1 MAPQLDVEK
10 PADDPFALIGPSWP
24 VESESAYH
32 SAEVMAD
39 DASTTAQSQ
48 AQSVA
53 DAEGKMTGE
62 KGKAADS
69 VSDGYGNAATH
80 LGEQSQNFTTISAWM
95 TDAAGKI
102 RGAKKHI
109 ANLVSAGTS
118 EIRDALSSETTGTAV
133 SPSSSE
139 LTAKYR
145 DEIASIST
153 KLKMELD
160 NIGHSLHGDVGA
172 STTPAYVRT
181 APTSTAPTI
190 QQAAHREASGQSPA
204 PEPHQ
209 LPEMP
214 RATATT
220 TAETPSTLGTPSAPV
235 PASPINPTL
244 AGLISPAASS
254 SPTGSGTPGAPSAN
268 TPTGQQ
274 QGRQFTEQRQTPKA
288 PGLPGVPNIQLPD
301 LPAAA
306 ASIATA
312 VTSAAGGAQLPTAT
326 APASVAPQVPASTG
340 VTPGTSGAAPV
351 PPVPPGLGPIGG
363 LGTPPVT
370 QAAPAPTGTPAVPG
384 AGAQA
389 PSPQSTPAPR
399 GPVADTAWL
408 QKTYGLAP
416 GVEAPKPETPA
427 IPALFITSL
436 PEPEAHLHRTLAT
449 LRQQFE
455 GAGWSQPMAVATLK
469 QDMETLTVY
478 VTSDAVS
485 LWPSGISLPENML
498 PVDELVGTARGLSMS
513 GSAMVTDK
521 LTSLI
526 PQDWTLEALLSTVP
540 GDEHGQPIEQYQA
553 LVDAEELLPC
563 TVVRGEDGVPEEQ
576 ALQVFA
582 KATLGQKTPGVSDLN
597 ADSAQLKAARWVGTQ
612 PTGYLDVLSRWHLS
626 DASAALGSG
635 RWGDVLYAIEKFQ
648 SIRDTK
654 RQVA

>member
-220 TAETPSTLGTPSAPV
+220 TAETPSTPGTPSAPV

-370 QAAPAPTGTPAVPG
+370 QAAPAPTGTPG
-384 AGAQA
+384 APAPGAQA

-427 IPALFITSL
+427 IPALFITDL
-436 PEPEAHLHRTLAT
+436 PESEAHLHRVLASIR
-449 LRQQFE
+449 RQFDD
-455 GAGWSQPMAVATLK
+455 AGWSQPMAVARISRGL
-469 QDMETLTVY
+469 ESRTVY
-478 VTSDAVS
+478 TTSDGLSV
-485 LWPSGISLPENML
+485 WPQGVLLPQDVI
-498 PVDELVGTARGLSMS
+498 PVDEMPSKPSAPELS
-513 GSAMVTDK
+513 GSIMVADK
-521 LTSLI
+521 LTALI
-526 PQDWTLEALLSTVP
+526 PRGWTVEHLLTSVPGGESSQSVEQFQELLKAGELLS
-540 GDEHGQPIEQYQA
+540 
-553 LVDAEELLPC
+553 C
-563 TVVRGEDGVPEEQ
+563 TVSRGRDEVTEVEAMQ
-576 ALQVFA
+576 AYALAV
-582 KATLGQKTPGVSDLN
+582 LGQKAPGISDLGT
-597 ADSAQLKAARWVGTQ
+597 DSAQLKAARWVGTQ
-612 PTGYLDVLSRWHLS
+612 PTGYLDVLVRWYLS
-626 DASAALGSG
+626 DATEVMSCGLWSDA
-635 RWGDVLYAIEKFQ
+635 VYAIEKF
-648 SIRDTK
+648 
-654 RQVA
+654 VAVRESKSQAA

>member
-80 LGEQSQNFTTISAWM
+80 LGEQSQNLAAISAWM

-118 EIRDALSSETTGTAV
+118 EIRDAFSSETTGTAV

-145 DEIASIST
+145 GEIASIST

-181 APTSTAPTI
+181 APASTAPTI
-190 QQAAHREASGQSPA
+190 QQAAHQEASGESPA
-204 PEPHQ
+204 PDPVH

-220 TAETPSTLGTPSAPV
+220 TAETPSTPSTPHPM
-235 PASPINPTL
+235 NPTL
-244 AGLISPAASS
+244 ASLISPQGASTAAPSTS
-254 SPTGSGTPGAPSAN
+254 TGSGTQSTSGAN

-274 QGRQFTEQRQTPKA
+274 QGHQPTGQHHQSKSLA
-288 PGLPGVPNIQLPD
+288 PPTIPSIPLPD
-301 LPAAA
+301 LPVAAA
-306 ASIATA
+306 TIATA
-312 VTSAAGGAQLPTAT
+312 VTSAANGPLLPT
-326 APASVAPQVPASTG
+326 APASTAPQVPASTG
-340 VTPGTSGAAPV
+340 LTPGSSGTAPV
-351 PPVPPGLGPIGG
+351 PPVSPGLGPIGG
-363 LGTPPVT
+363 LGTPPVV
-370 QAAPAPTGTPAVPG
+370 QAAPAPQGTTSTTAPGVQTPA
-384 AGAQA
+384 QQ
-389 PSPQSTPAPR
+389 SPPAPAR
-399 GPVADTAWL
+399 GPLVTAEWL
-408 QKTYGLAP
+408 QRTYGLSP
-416 GVEAPKPETPA
+416 LDLPKPETA
-427 IPALFITSL
+427 LVPALFIASL
-436 PEPEAHLHRTLAT
+436 PEDEAHLHRALVSI
-449 LRQQFE
+449 RQAFE
-455 GAGWSQPMAVATLK
+455 QADWGQPLAVATIRRGL
-469 QDMETLTVY
+469 ESCTVY
-478 VTSDAVS
+478 TTTDAISIWPQGILLPTGVIPLDEMPNRPAVS
-485 LWPSGISLPENML
+485 ELPGSL
-498 PVDELVGTARGLSMS
+498 
-513 GSAMVTDK
+513 MVVEK

-526 PQDWTLEALLSTVP
+526 PRGWTIEHLLSTVP
-540 GDEHGQPIEQYQA
+540 GGENSQSIEQYQA
-553 LVDAEELLPC
+553 LVEAGELLPC
-563 TVVRGEDGVPEEQ
+563 KVSRGRDDVTESEAVSAF
-576 ALQVFA
+576 ALAV
-582 KATLGQKTPGVSDLN
+582 LGQNAGGISDLGT
-597 ADSAQLKAARWVGTQ
+597 DSARLRAARWVGVQ
-612 PTGYLDVLSRWHLS
+612 PTGYLDVLSRWYLS
-626 DASAALGSG
+626 DAAESMGRG
-635 RWGDVLYAIEKFQ
+635 RWDEVVYAIEKHVSVRAVKSQ
-648 SIRDTK
+648 S
-654 RQVA
+654 A